1 MELSS
6 CSSCQKPKAQLQC
19 GSCHEAVCK
28 KCAHFLEEGAF
39 SFSTKVSE
47 VLQHGVYCNSCFEYH
62 VRAALENYNQEMELA
77 KNIVVFSKSQSK
89 ETQHI
94 RRSAERLVV
103 ENCVDRD
110 ETLLRLAFM
119 AVQLKYNAVL
129 DIELTAKKVKKDG
142 YQTSI
147 WRGTGT
153 PVQLD
158 ERKLVRSKSLWDNPN

>member
-1 MELSS
+1 METSS
-6 CSSCQKPKAQLQC
+6 CTSCQKPKAQLQC
-19 GSCHEAVCK
+19 VLCHEAVCK
-28 KCAHFLEEGAF
+28 KCAHFLDEGTF
-39 SFSTKVSE
+39 SFAAKAPE
-47 VLQHGVYCNSCFEYH
+47 ALQHGVYCNTCFEQH
-62 VRAALENYNQEMELA
+62 VRSALENYNMDMERA
-77 KNIVVFSKSQSK
+77 KDIAVFSKSQTK

-94 RRSAERLVV
+94 RRSADKLVV

-147 WRGTGT
+147 WRGTGI